1 LKKGEQLKR
10 FFTLLAVFVA
20 LSSSAMAAE
29 KDLEIQGKRLISR
42 MPPFTL
48 NLPAELR
55 MVHSSVAEYPKES
68 SRTRTYFLIREKGK
82 QVEQMMIVQVADR
95 TNPLAEP
102 MSVPPLKPDADKRM
116 YLKDHVK
123 KDGVDV
129 DYLAQW
135 IMWNPAAPSLEP
147 IVKKGMGIPS
157 QVALQGQVLY
167 PYGGEHAV
175 LLRYSREVTSFG
187 IKVSIKGDD
196 WNRDSISGNQK
207 KVFEVFLKD
216 FKGVVN
222 SLTFKAP

>member
-1 LKKGEQLKR
+1 MKR
-10 FFTLLAVFVA
+10 FLTCILVFVA
-20 LSSSAMAAE
+20 LCSSAVAAE
-29 KDLEIQGKRLISR
+29 KDLEIQGRKLISR
-42 MPPFTL
+42 TPPFTL
-48 NLPAELR
+48 NLSAELR
-55 MVHSSVAEYPKES
+55 LVHSSTMEYPKES
-68 SRTRTYFLIREKGK
+68 SRTRTYFLIREKAK
-82 QVEQMMIVQVADR
+82 QVEEMMIIQIADR
-95 TNPLAEP
+95 TNPLSEP
-102 MSVPPLKPDADKRM
+102 MSVPPLKPDTDKRM
-116 YLKDHVK
+116 YFKDHVK
-123 KDGVDV
+123 KGGVDV

-157 QVALQGQVLY
+157 QVALQGQVLCS
-167 PYGGEHAV
+167 YGGEHAV

-187 IKVSIKGDD
+187 IKVSAKGDD